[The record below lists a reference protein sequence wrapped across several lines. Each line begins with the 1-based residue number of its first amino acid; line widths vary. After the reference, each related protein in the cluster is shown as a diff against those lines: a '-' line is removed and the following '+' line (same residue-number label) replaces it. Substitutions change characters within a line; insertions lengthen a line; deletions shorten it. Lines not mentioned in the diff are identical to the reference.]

1 MDNPGYP
8 YIGIIIVSV
17 CIYFLCILTG
27 GKLTLNIPVHS
38 VNPDSIVNDSEVLG
52 SEVLKYIEIIKQKY
66 QGMPIVKSEWAPQ
79 VGRPYFGKLVLVTTQ
94 SKTDYYGIQRQNSES
109 LVSGDIDTLVARAD
123 SRADLIDISDII
135 DNEHLYVIIDGPPGI
150 GKTTLCRKLC
160 NMWAEGSIKK
170 NYQLFLYL
178 RLCDEKV
185 QLAKNLRDLCE
196 YVYKSP
202 KVEAVVKWFIDNEGQ
217 NLLFIFDEWDVL
229 SETAKQES
237 FAGEVINRKVLANS
251 SVIVTSR
258 RYASSSLPMAD
269 IVVKHVEI
277 FGFKKSE
284 IKNCIKET
292 LREDPVRAENLIKE
306 LQICQDVQSL
316 CYVPYVCSL
325 VIFVYQKLEGVL
337 PTTLTELYEKF
348 VIYTVQREFKKRP
361 YMEPVHMSS
370 IRDSYLTRHLGV
382 TLYEIQRELKKET
395 DKEPAK
401 ISSIKDHHI
410 VMDVGFQKICHFA
423 YINLAEET
431 PKMTFSTEQVQEH
444 LPNAHRDNFFGLITR
459 FTFYDDHD
467 YQFLHRIIQEFLAA
481 WWISIQDNTVEL
493 FDKYYNKKHFRM
505 CLTFVA
511 GLTGLK
517 DVNHSH
523 HFTKEPPM
531 NVSCIRQPHFG
542 FSAYRHNSFHKNKSV
557 YFTFGSNGID
567 NSHCHDISNQP
578 EYIDVFT
585 FQLLYESQ
593 NQDLCQTFTKSIKSS
608 LCSRRLRPDCLTL
621 FDTLCLRFFL
631 CQSNSLWHHLDLR
644 GFGGSQL
651 SLLVDGLSE
660 LTHADNCKIR
670 ILELDLYS
678 RHNPV
683 NVDLLTKLLR
693 SPISCTLRE
702 CYITARTNELEDLPK
717 FFNLLKSFLKLKNLK
732 VIQFA
737 ATWLEP
743 AHGYYSKTIGES
755 AFQELQDL
763 LKSSSLNEMLIQ
775 IIVNYKES
783 SELFTSDFI
792 SLVNSIISGIAKS
805 SMESFSLY
813 LLDKSSYKK
822 GEHPVISNEAITSLL
837 NDSQTLQHLS
847 LQFPDR
853 LLKSLEISEVK
864 DCLTSL
870 KVAREPGQL
879 KKCLPHIVKDLHCL
893 IRQGV
898 ISNDE
903 IRQLNFIHPNLQ
915 VLAVTVDNEDNTG
928 MLFTCLQTNTSL
940 KALRVRFHKDTFSSQ
955 DVCNAF
961 EAMLCHNKT
970 MECLEIDHSQFKTIS
985 STYQTHLVRGLQH
998 NLGIQQL
1005 RTPIP
1010 LPMTDLNTIF
1020 IDKKDITHLHLDL
1033 KRSSDE
1039 VKVKGDIF
1047 LDHTIPLLKDLIEK
1061 HNTLY
1066 ILKMSGSAIEERPKY
1081 QNNNVQRFWQTVL
1094 HQPTLKFLIMKSTP
1108 FMKYNL
1114 RLVKEKEELVLPVC
1128 PVIDW
1133 IV

>member
-1 MDNPGYP
+1 M
-8 YIGIIIVSV
+8 
-17 CIYFLCILTG
+17 TG
-27 GKLTLNIPVHS
+27 GILPFNIPGHS
-38 VNPDSIVNDSEVLG
+38 VNPNSENPGCEVPGSETPDSEVLG
-52 SEVLKYIEIIKQKY
+52 CEVSYSEVPGSEVLEYIKIIKQRYK
-66 QGMPIVKSEWAPQ
+66 GMQIVQSEWPPQ

-94 SKTDYYGIQRQNSES
+94 SKTDYYGIQRQSSES
-109 LVSGDIDTLVARAD
+109 MLSGDIDTLVMD
-123 SRADLIDISDII
+123 SRANLIDVSDIV
-135 DNEHLYVIIDGPPGI
+135 DNDHLYVIIDGPPGI
-150 GKTTLCRKLC
+150 GKTTLCRNLC
-160 NMWAEGSIKK
+160 NMWAEDKVK
-170 NYQLFLYL
+170 NYHLFLYL
-178 RLCDEKV
+178 LLRDEKV
-185 QLAKNLRDLCE
+185 QLAESLKDLCE
-196 YVYKSP
+196 CVYKSS
-202 KVEAVVKWFIDNEGQ
+202 KVEAVVKWFIDKEGQ
-217 NLLFIFDEWDVL
+217 NLLFIFDGWDELGQTVKQKSFV
-229 SETAKQES
+229 SEIIK
-237 FAGEVINRKVLANS
+237 RKVLAKS

-258 RYASSSLPMAD
+258 RYASSSLPKTD
-269 IVVKHVEI
+269 IIVKHIEVL
-277 FGFKKSE
+277 GFKMSE
-284 IKNCIKET
+284 IENCIKET
-292 LREDPVRAENLIKE
+292 LSEDPIQAENLTKE
-306 LQICQDVQSL
+306 LQIRQDVQSL
-316 CYVPYVCSL
+316 CYIPYVCSL

-337 PTTLTELYEKF
+337 PDTLTELYEKF
-348 VIYTVQREFKKRP
+348 VIYTIQREFKRTDR
-361 YMEPVHMSS
+361 EPTQISK
-370 IRDSYLTRHLGV
+370 IKDSYIASHLG
-382 TLYEIQRELKKET
+382 
-395 DKEPAK
+395 
-401 ISSIKDHHI
+401 
-410 VMDVGFQKICHFA
+410 FQEICHFA

-431 PKMTFSTEQVQEH
+431 PKMTFSTEEVQKH
-444 LPNAHRDNFFGLITR
+444 LNIQNGDFFGLITM
-459 FTFYDDHD
+459 FTLYDDHV
-467 YQFLHRIIQEFLAA
+467 YQFLHLTIQEFLAA
-481 WWISIQDNTVEL
+481 WWISHQDNTVEL
-493 FDKYYNKKHFRM
+493 FDRYYGNKHFRI

-517 DVNHSH
+517 DVSHSH

-531 NVSCIRQPHFG
+531 NVNCIRQPHFG
-542 FSAYRHNSFHKNKSV
+542 FSAYRHNNFYKNKSV
-557 YFTFGSNGID
+557 YFTFDFNGID

-593 NQDLCQTFTKSIKSS
+593 NQHLCQTFTNSIKSS
-608 LCSRRLRPDCLTL
+608 LCSRRLKPDRLTL
-621 FDTLCLRFFL
+621 FDTLCLKFFL
-631 CQSNSLWHHLDLR
+631 CQSNSLWYHLDLR

-651 SLLVDGLSE
+651 SLLVDGLSK
-660 LTHADNCKIR
+660 LTRADNCKIR

-678 RHNPV
+678 RHDPV
-683 NVDLLTKLLR
+683 NVDLLTKLLC

-717 FFNLLKSFLKLKNLK
+717 FVNLLKSLLNLKNLK

-737 ATWLEP
+737 ATWVEP

-755 AFQELQDL
+755 GFQDLQGL

-775 IIVNYKES
+775 IIVNSKES

-805 SMESFSLY
+805 ATMKSFSLY

-847 LQFPDR
+847 LHFPDR

-864 DCLTSL
+864 APLTSL

-915 VLAVTVDNEDNTG
+915 VLAVTVDNEDNAG
-928 MLFTCLQTNTSL
+928 MLFTCLQTNTIL
-940 KALRVRFHKDTFSSQ
+940 KALRVRFHKDSFSSQ

-961 EAMLCHNKT
+961 EAMLCHNQT
-970 MECLEIDHSQFKTIS
+970 MECLEIDHSQFKTMS
-985 STYQTHLVRGLQH
+985 STYLTRLVRGLQR
-998 NLGIQQL
+998 NSGIQQL

-1020 IDKKDITHLHLDL
+1020 IGKKDITHLHLDL
-1033 KRSSDE
+1033 KRSCDE

-1061 HNTLY
+1061 HRTLY
-1066 ILKMSGSAIEERPKY
+1066 ILKMSGPAIEERPKY